1 MDQFKELE
9 QKVKLAAER
18 IQHLAATRLELEEQ
32 VSKLRE
38 ERRGLRARVKELEAG
53 QAVQSAEVEE
63 LARLREERTEIAG
76 RVERLIDDLA
86 ALELEEKPKTARK
99 KAATG

>member
-1 MDQFKELE
+1 MEQFKDLE
-9 QKVKLAAER
+9 QKVRLAAER
-18 IQHLAATRLELEEQ
+18 IQHLVATRLELEEQ

-53 QAVQSAEVEE
+53 QTVQSAEVEE
-63 LARLREERTEIAG
+63 LDRLREERTEIAR
-76 RVERLIDDLA
+76 RVERLIDELA
-86 ALELEEKPKTARK
+86 RLELDEKPKAAR